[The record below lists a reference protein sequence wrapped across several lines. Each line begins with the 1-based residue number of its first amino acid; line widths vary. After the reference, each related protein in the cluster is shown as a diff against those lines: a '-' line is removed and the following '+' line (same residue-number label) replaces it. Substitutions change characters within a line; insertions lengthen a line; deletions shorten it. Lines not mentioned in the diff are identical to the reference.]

1 MMQMVPFIEYPR
13 SLPLSMTSSVTDNL
27 LLLLIFIAVTVVL
40 IGIFRVVN
48 LWDRYRN
55 RIKLDELESRIEK
68 LKRFANQQKRRS
80 LRDAITMLEPNER
93 KHLYRIWE
101 DNAVVSRKALFKLNE
116 LEDRLRRTERGAE
129 LRWAES
135 RIDEVSDAE
144 RKVFPEQFAMR
155 RKKGKK

>member
-1 MMQMVPFIEYPR
+1 MQMVPFIECPQ
-13 SLPLSMTSSVTDNL
+13 SLPLSASSSVTDNI
-27 LLLLIFIAVTVVL
+27 LIILIVLAVAVVL
-40 IGIFRVVN
+40 VGIFWVVG

-55 RIKLDELESRIEK
+55 RIKLDELESKIEK
-68 LKRFANQQKRRS
+68 LRRFANQQKRRS

-93 KHLYRIWE
+93 KHLYKLWE

-135 RIDEVSDAE
+135 RIDEVRDAE
-144 RKVFPEQFAMR
+144 RKVFPEQFPKER
-155 RKKGKK
+155 RSRK